1 MTQLQFNLNFDEIK
15 EMLIRS
21 NLDDLL
27 KSTGVLMSLHQY
39 PTSTAAFTIYIK
51 SFLSFWS
58 SRKMPLVV
66 AMPPSITSTVTWPYG
81 VNALILSC
89 CSFSK
94 SLRIA
99 HFTFTFILLISPPG
113 KIERIPGME
122 L

>member
-1 MTQLQFNLNFDEIK
+1 FNLNFDEIK

-66 AMPPSITSTVTWPYG
+66 AMPPSITSTVTWPR
-81 VNALILSC
+81 SE
-89 CSFSK
+89 
-94 SLRIA
+94 
-99 HFTFTFILLISPPG
+99 
-113 KIERIPGME
+113 ERRVGQE
-122 L
+122 CRDRGSRYRAKDNRY